1 MGEMPDINDED
12 DEIDDDDEDGGIE
25 IVIDDDGDW
34 DEEDI
39 KELEVHLNKLQKFA
53 EKHLIGKGKKS
64 YSKQK
69 NQILRQIKSL
79 AEEINML
86 LLSNAFIKTDTY
98 PGYLRKREELR
109 KGLLKSL
116 LDGEDEDAK
125 IIIVQDLLRDV
136 IGDDEPID
144 YYIF

>member
-1 MGEMPDINDED
+1 MDTGEIPDIFDEED
-12 DEIDDDDEDGGIE
+12 DDDDEDGGIE

-53 EKHLIGKGKKS
+53 EKHLLGKGKKS
-64 YSKQK
+64 YSKRK
-69 NQILRQIKSL
+69 NEILRQIKSL
-79 AEEINML
+79 AEEIDML
-86 LLSNAFIKTDTY
+86 LLSNAFIKTDSY
-98 PGYLRKREELR
+98 SGYLRKREELQ

-116 LDGEDEDAK
+116 LGGEDEDAK
-125 IIIVQDLLRDV
+125 IIIIQDLLRDF
-136 IGDDEPID
+136 IGDEEPVD

>member
-1 MGEMPDINDED
+1 MDTGEIPDINNED
-12 DEIDDDDEDGGIE
+12 DEIDDDEDEDGGIE

-39 KELEVHLNKLQKFA
+39 KELENHLNKLQKFA
-53 EKHLIGKGKKS
+53 EKHLLGKGKKS

-69 NQILRQIKSL
+69 NEILRQMKSL
-79 AEEINML
+79 AEKIDML
-86 LLSNAFIKTDTY
+86 LLSNAFIKTDSY

-116 LDGEDEDAK
+116 LGGRMRMPKSSSFKTCFEM
-125 IIIVQDLLRDV
+125 L
-136 IGDDEPID
+136 
-144 YYIF
+144 